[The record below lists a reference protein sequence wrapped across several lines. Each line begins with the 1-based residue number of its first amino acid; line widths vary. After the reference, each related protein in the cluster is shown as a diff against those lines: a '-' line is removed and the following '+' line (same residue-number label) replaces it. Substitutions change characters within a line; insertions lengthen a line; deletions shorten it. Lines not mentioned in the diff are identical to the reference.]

1 MSTAPHE
8 EPSRVAA
15 YVGRV
20 RGSNIELDGI
30 TNLVDGQIVI
40 VTVNPVEDPSKVE
53 GIRQSFG
60 SAANDSPELDAWL
73 ADVYAARQAE
83 AGR

>member
-1 MSTAPHE
+1 MPTTPEE

-20 RGSNIELDGI
+20 RGSSIELDGL
-30 TNLVDGQIVI
+30 TNLADGQVVI
-40 VTVNPVEDPSKVE
+40 VTVNPVDDPKKLE
-53 GIRQSFG
+53 GIRRSFG
-60 SAANDSPELDAWL
+60 TGASDAPELDEWL
-73 ADVYAARQAE
+73 AEVYAARQVE